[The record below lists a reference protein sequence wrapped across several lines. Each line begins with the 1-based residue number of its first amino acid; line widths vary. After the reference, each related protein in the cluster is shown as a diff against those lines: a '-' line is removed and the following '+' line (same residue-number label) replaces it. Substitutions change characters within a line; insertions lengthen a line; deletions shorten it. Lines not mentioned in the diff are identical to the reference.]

1 MKPTAA
7 WPQVLTALLA
17 AAGLALPRAAQADA
31 VLVAVA
37 SNFAGPLAKL
47 GEGFTA
53 ATGHTLT
60 LIAGATGKFYS
71 QIEAGA
77 PFEVLLAADAE
88 TPQKLIQQGL
98 AVAGSNFTYA
108 VGVLV
113 LWSATPGYV
122 DGQGAVL
129 AAGRFNKLAIA
140 NPKLAPYGRAGME
153 VLKTLGL
160 GDALAPKLVT
170 AESIAQA
177 FQFVAS
183 GNAELGFVALSQVM
197 GAGPPQAHE
206 RPLEGQ
212 APKAL
217 GGQVMGAGPPQAHER
232 PLGGQ
237 APKALGGQVM
247 GAGPPQAHERP
258 LGGQAAGF
266 GKPGTGS
273 FWQVPANLHSEIRQ
287 GAVLLKPGEKKPAA
301 AALLAYLKT
310 APAKALIQAYGYGL

>member
-1 MKPTAA
+1 MKTTAA
-7 WPQVLTALLA
+7 RPKALIALLA
-17 AAGLALPRAAQADA
+17 AAGLALPSAARADA

-37 SNFAGPLAKL
+37 ANFAGPLAKL

-60 LIAGATGKFYS
+60 VIAGATGKFYS
-71 QIEAGA
+71 QIAAGA
-77 PFEVLLAADAE
+77 PFEVLLAADDE

-113 LWSATPGYV
+113 LWSATPGLV
-122 DGQGAVL
+122 DDQGAVL
-129 AAGRFNKLAIA
+129 AAGKFKKLAIA
-140 NPKLAPYGRAGME
+140 NPKIAPYGRAGME
-153 VLKTLGL
+153 VLKAQGL
-160 GDALAPKLVT
+160 ADAVAPKLVT

-177 FQFVAS
+177 YQFVAS

-197 GAGPPQAHE
+197 G
-206 RPLEGQ
+206 
-212 APKAL
+212 
-217 GGQVMGAGPPQAHER
+217 VGPPQAHER

-237 APKALGGQVM
+237 APKALWGQIM
-247 GAGPPQAHERP
+247 GVGPPQAHERP
-258 LGGQAAGF
+258 LGGQTAGF
-266 GKPGTGS
+266 GKSITGS
-273 FWQVPANLHSEIRQ
+273 FWRVPAHLHSEIRQ

-301 AALLAYLKT
+301 AALLDYLKT